1 MEMKLNRIAA
11 FAALSLFAAASAF
24 AADDPQVLF
33 DRAIKLKAAE
43 LAGESESSAAQANPA
58 PATGQGN
65 QAASNV
71 AAPSASSPETS
82 VALFTEAAR
91 LFEIAAASDWRHWYE
106 AGNARWWSGDPARA
120 IVDYR
125 RYLSHDPFR
134 GEVWENLAEARR
146 AAKTVDPGHEG
157 VLVWPWYLWFAST
170 AAFVA
175 GLSSLAFALFLF
187 FRKKNWRNVSVALLA
202 AAVCFGAVSAVTF
215 AARPEIAVVIADVQ
229 GRKGD
234 SSVYAPFP
242 ADPWKAGQEAVVT
255 ERRDTWARVLVGQAA
270 SWVPLDSLEVMKK

>member
-1 MEMKLNRIAA
+1 MKLHGIAA

-43 LAGESESSAAQANPA
+43 LAGGTASPAALTAL
-58 PATGQGN
+58 T
-65 QAASNV
+65 ASDL
-71 AAPSASSPETS
+71 SSPETS
-82 VALFTEAAR
+82 AALFSESARLFSESAR
-91 LFEIAAASDWRHWYE
+91 LFEIAAATDWRRWYE

-120 IVDYR
+120 IVAYR
-125 RYLSHDPFR
+125 RYLSRDPFR
-134 GEVWENLAEARR
+134 GEAWENLAEARR
-146 AAKTVDPGHEG
+146 AAKTLDPGHEG
-157 VLVWPWYLWFAST
+157 FLAWPWYIWLASA

-175 GLSSLAFALFLF
+175 GLAALSFALYSF
-187 FRKKNWRNVSVALLA
+187 FRKKNWRAVSVALLA
-202 AAVCFGAVSAVTF
+202 VAVCLGAASAAAF

-234 SSVYAPFP
+234 SAVYAPFP
-242 ADPWKAGQEAVVT
+242 ADPWKAGQEAIVT
-255 ERRDTWARVLVGQAA
+255 ERRDTWARVLVGSTA